1 MKFTAEVGELLPIV
15 KNLCRVIDP
24 KAPIPAMQM
33 ILFNVDK
40 DDDNILLASGNE
52 QMELEY
58 SFCPDFEEQPDN
70 VKFMIPAKLLRD
82 VLSNINE
89 ETVTFDADIE
99 ALKNGG
105 RMTLEFNCGSTYMPT
120 ISGDTYPEF
129 QVSPGKRREIVLP
142 PMHIM
147 APIKSCLWAKADDGV
162 RLVMDSICL
171 NWLDAGLNT
180 VVTDGVSLLITE
192 HESQET
198 EAATLV
204 IPSGVADIIPSV
216 FNTEDPLKVTF
227 TDHHAT
233 ISQNYTAY
241 LKFRCLEQKYPNYAA
256 VIPAA
261 FGDTVTIL
269 RENLVRALKLACP
282 FSDDKSYRAVLQ
294 FGACTLSVTAQN
306 EVEETGMSRILT
318 PEASTIKE
326 DSDGISICV
335 NANKLLSIL
344 TKTVVTQKVYLS
356 FSNHDGTRVSPI
368 RICGDGSEATAY
380 LMPMHMPT

>member
-1 MKFTAEVGELLPIV
+1 MKFTAEVGEILPIV

-24 KAPIPAMQM
+24 KAPLPAMQM

-40 DDDNILLASGNE
+40 DDDNILLVAGNE

-58 SFCPDFEEQPDN
+58 SFCPDFEEQPDD

-120 ISGDTYPEF
+120 MSGDTYPEF

-171 NWLDAGLNT
+171 NWLGPELET
-180 VVTDGVSLLITE
+180 VVTDGVSLLIAE
-192 HESQET
+192 HESQED
-198 EAATLV
+198 AATLV

-216 FNTEDPLKVTF
+216 FNTEDPLRVTF
-227 TDHHAT
+227 TDHHAS
-233 ISQNYTAY
+233 ISQNYTAC
-241 LKFRCLEQKYPNYAA
+241 LKFRCLENKYPNYAA

-261 FGDTVTIL
+261 FGDSVTIL

-306 EVEETGMSRILT
+306 EVEETGMSRILR

-326 DSDGISICV
+326 DGDGTSICV

-356 FSNHDGTRVSPI
+356 FSNHDGTCVSPI

>member
-24 KAPIPAMQM
+24 KAPLPAMQM

-40 DDDNILLASGNE
+40 DDDNILLAASNE

-58 SFCPDFEEQPDN
+58 IFTPDFEEEPDD

-89 ETVTFDADIE
+89 EKVTFEADIA
-99 ALKNGG
+99 ALQNNG
-105 RMTLEFNCGSTYMPT
+105 RMTLKFNCGSTYMPT
-120 ISGDTYPEF
+120 MPGDTYPEF
-129 QVSPGKRREIVLP
+129 QVSPGKRREIAVP

-147 APIKSCLWAKADDGV
+147 APIKSCLWARATDGV

-171 NWLDAGLNT
+171 NWLDAGLET

-192 HESQET
+192 HDSQET

-216 FNTEDPLKVTF
+216 FNTDDQLIVSF

-233 ISQNYTAY
+233 ISQNCIVF
-241 LKFRCLEQKYPNYAA
+241 LKFRCLENKYPNTAA

-261 FGDTVTIL
+261 FGDSVTIL

-282 FSDDKSYRAVLQ
+282 FSDDKSYRAVLL

-318 PEASTIKE
+318 PEACTIKE
-326 DSDGISICV
+326 DSAGTSICV
-335 NANKLLSIL
+335 NANKLLNIL

-356 FSNHDGTRVSPI
+356 FSNHDGTCVSPI
-368 RICGDGSEATAY
+368 RICADDSEATAY